1 MDIHRRSHNMPTHVQ
16 RAESAI
22 CARIWQKFEKNM
34 AKQKKRDWSKV
45 RQAFKDALP
54 ESAEFNRVDCLNLL
68 MFLAHNP
75 NEGLLIQDLE
85 VRLPDLGPKVESIV
99 SKLIALGLVKNSRQH
114 GTQLSSKA
122 IELMSA
128 PRKDDVEDAE

>member
-1 MDIHRRSHNMPTHVQ
+1 MGKSG
-16 RAESAI
+16 
-22 CARIWQKFEKNM
+22 
-34 AKQKKRDWSKV
+34 KRDWGRI

-54 ESAEFNRVDCLNLL
+54 DNSDFNRVDCLNLL

-99 SKLIALGLVKNSRQH
+99 SKLVALGLVKNSLQK
-114 GTQLSSKA
+114 GTQLSQRA
-122 IELMSA
+122 TDLMSA
-128 PRKDDVEDAE
+128 PPPEEVEE

>member
-1 MDIHRRSHNMPTHVQ
+1 MGK
-16 RAESAI
+16 AG
-22 CARIWQKFEKNM
+22 
-34 AKQKKRDWSKV
+34 KRDWGRI
-45 RQAFKDALP
+45 RQTFKDALP
-54 ESAEFNRVDCLNLL
+54 DKADFNRVDSLNLL

-99 SKLIALGLVKNSRQH
+99 SKLVALGLVKSSLQR
-114 GTQLSSKA
+114 GTQLSPKA

-128 PRKDDVEDAE
+128 PPQEEEEE